1 VWLKNDK
8 SYNENL
14 VYSLILS
21 LAKRKQPSLSSI
33 SLLQLNKKFYI
44 ASVKMANVISLY
56 MPLEE
61 QILLLYKA
69 KHH

>member
-1 VWLKNDK
+1 M
-8 SYNENL
+8 ENI
-14 VYSLILS
+14 VFSLILS

>member
-1 VWLKNDK
+1 M
-8 SYNENL
+8 ENI
-14 VYSLILS
+14 VFSLILS

-69 KHH
+69 KHR

>member
-44 ASVKMANVISLY
+44 ASVRKANVISLY